1 MSTDIQEPPHKAGQ
15 GSDYM
20 MGHST
25 SEAERLDQQHK
36 FFRHVVDGRL
46 ISSILDHTV
55 QLGQIRRVLDI
66 GTGTGIWCYEAA
78 AELREK
84 GIPAQMEFVGVDIA
98 ESEQWKH
105 RRVYPTGVLK
115 AEDAYATISL
125 QVADLNDDAAMYQ
138 LVEQHGKFD
147 LINSRMLISAVKGGK
162 WLEYLTRIFK
172 LLRPGG
178 YVQLFEADMMNS
190 HAGRAND
197 PTVGEALIITHAIYN
212 GSGLDAEAAVRLAD
226 WLYEAGFVRVRDI
239 ANWCNP
245 VVRQADGNL
254 KIDEMLYGWHSTA
267 YGVLKPLF
275 LKLRDSPAYSQ
286 FLQKLPPHAF
296 QSTADRRP
304 EALLANEAEY
314 DDFLKRHETAL
325 TQDPRYRTVFRSV
338 IAQRPE

>member
-1 MSTDIQEPPHKAGQ
+1 MAKDFQEPPHKAGE

-46 ISSILDHTV
+46 ISPVLDHAV
-55 QLGQIRRVLDI
+55 RSGHIRRVLDI

-78 AELREK
+78 AELREM
-84 GIPAQMEFVGVDIA
+84 GIPAPMEFVGVDIA

-105 RRVYPTGVLK
+105 RRMYPPGVQR
-115 AEDAYATISL
+115 AQDAYATISL
-125 QVADLNDDAAMYQ
+125 QVADLNDDDAMHKV
-138 LVEQHGKFD
+138 VEQHGKFD
-147 LINSRMLISAVKGGK
+147 LINSRMLISAVKSGK
-162 WLEYLTRIFK
+162 WLEYLKRIFS

-178 YVQLFEADMMNS
+178 YVQLFEADMINS

-197 PTVGEALIITHAIYN
+197 PTVAEALIITHAIYN

-254 KIDEMLYGWHSTA
+254 KIDDMLYGWHSTA

-275 LKLRDSPAYSQ
+275 LKLRDSPNYSQ
-286 FLQKLPPHAF
+286 FLEKLPPQAF
-296 QSTADRRP
+296 QSIGDRKP
-304 EALLANEAEY
+304 EALLANEVEY
-314 DDFLKRHETAL
+314 DDYLKRHEIAL

-338 IAQRPE
+338 VAQRPQ